1 MGMSYITREKN
12 QTSIIELLDNI
23 EIPDKQNNEKE
34 DFMKILNK
42 LIEIKLNELGKT
54 YFEVVKENKTR
65 ETQLRKLNAWAIW
78 LEENDEVLF
87 GHADWFMLDK
97 DIQATGR
104 VSPAGRCYEWV
115 SESLTKQSDW

>member
-1 MGMSYITREKN
+1 MLGKMGMSYITREKN

-34 DFMKILNK
+34 DFIKILNK

-78 LEENDEVLF
+78 LEENDEIL
-87 GHADWFMLDK
+87 
-97 DIQATGR
+97 
-104 VSPAGRCYEWV
+104 E
-115 SESLTKQSDW
+115 